1 MLMIHLCMKL
11 TKLFVSPHRLNQ
23 CYEAKILCSE
33 LCKCCGC
40 KNYEDSF
47 ERKSLQL
54 MNLAEAAE
62 YRSQQQSAASKL
74 IYGPDYV
81 SHAIEIRD
89 EVLIVSSSTLLT
101 LQQAKLPVPLLS
113 NDRFPCSFIS
123 ADVVDAACQCLMA
136 TVEDSEKVNMDYAGI
151 EKALILEFGR
161 CLTQIIDSANK
172 MKT

>member
-1 MLMIHLCMKL
+1 
-11 TKLFVSPHRLNQ
+11 
-23 CYEAKILCSE
+23 
-33 LCKCCGC
+33 
-40 KNYEDSF
+40 
-47 ERKSLQL
+47 

-62 YRSQQQSAASKL
+62 YRSQQQSAASKM

-81 SHAIEIRD
+81 SHAIERRD
-89 EVLIVSSSTLLT
+89 ESLIVSSPAATLT

-123 ADVVDAACQCLMA
+123 GDVVDAACQCLMA
-136 TVEDSEKVNMDYAGI
+136 TVEDSEKVNLDYVGI

-172 MKT
+172 TKT